1 MKGNMVNLGV
11 LVSGSGSN
19 LQAIIDNV
27 EAGRLDARIKVVV
40 SNLPEVY
47 ALERA
52 KKHGI
57 PAVVLGHREY
67 KIRQDFDQK
76 LVDVLKSHEVELVIL
91 AGFMRIITPVLLR
104 SFPMRVMNIHP
115 ALLPAFPGTHV
126 WQAEVDYGVKFAGC
140 TVHFVDEGTDTG
152 PIIIQA
158 VVPVYDDDTA
168 DSLNARIL
176 KQEHKIY
183 SQAIQLYA
191 EGRLEIQGKRVLA
204 KGMSRAP
211 ESFMI
216 NPPAGRFDP

>member
-1 MKGNMVNLGV
+1 MVKLGV

-19 LQAIIDNV
+19 LQAIIDNI
-27 EAGRLDARIKVVV
+27 EGGRLEARIQIIV

-52 KKHGI
+52 RKHGLSSL
-57 PAVVLGHREY
+57 VLPHQGLKREE
-67 KIRQDFDQK
+67 FDQK
-76 LVDVLKSHEVELVIL
+76 VVEVLKAHDVELVIL

-104 SFPMRVMNIHP
+104 AFPMRVMNIHP

-126 WQAEVDYGVKFAGC
+126 WQAEVDSGVKFAGC

-152 PIIIQA
+152 PILLQA
-158 VVPVYDDDTA
+158 VVPVYDEDTA
-168 DSLNARIL
+168 DTLNARIL

-191 EGRLEIQGKRVLA
+191 AGKIKIQGRRVLTP
-204 KGMSRAP
+204 GHPQAP
-211 ESFMI
+211 DDFMI
-216 NPPAGRFDP
+216 NPPVTIFDR